1 MGAGPSKR
9 AFHVAGQSAKRAFW
23 VVSTR
28 QQKHG
33 QRGSLAGPGWFRRSR
48 ACLLGVFFLCSSLSA
63 GAQAAERLTLA
74 QVLELAEQNYPK
86 IAQAAA
92 RLKKKEAQLAE
103 ARRVSFG
110 QFEASAFA
118 AIMPAWKGT
127 AVFSPSTDVALSSES
142 SLAYQVAVEGVVPL
156 WTFGKLTN
164 LWDAARAN
172 VELGKGEL
180 LQERSVIRREARRA
194 FYGVQLSRDALILVG
209 EARSRVTEYVE
220 RLERDLEQGRGDEL
234 DLLQLKVQRAE
245 LEARG
250 SEAERSEQIAL
261 SALRFYTGRTGGID
275 IVDEPLVRVSHELG
289 PAARYLEAARL
300 HRPEV
305 NMVRAGLRA
314 REAQVKMEKARYL
327 PDLGLGL
334 SARFSQAP
342 GVTSQPN
349 PFTYDPLNTPI
360 VGAGLVLRWKL
371 DFLQQ
376 GARVAQASADLEEMR
391 AMERYALGGIAV
403 EVEKAYYEAKDAER
417 RLLAWGE
424 AAKYAKQ
431 WLIKVQQGLDLG
443 LTEDSDL
450 VEPSK
455 EYALKRFSEMSAIL
469 DYNLAVADL
478 ARATGWEA
486 ILAQ

>member
-1 MGAGPSKR
+1 MRDLFGWLGSGSPLRRRPLGRRPLRRAGVLTWFCL
-9 AFHVAGQSAKRAFW
+9 AFA
-23 VVSTR
+23 STT
-28 QQKHG
+28 
-33 QRGSLAGPGWFRRSR
+33 A
-48 ACLLGVFFLCSSLSA
+48 
-63 GAQAAERLTLA
+63 AQAAAPERLSLE
-74 QVLELAEQNYPK
+74 QVLALAEQNYPK
-86 IAQAAA
+86 IAQATA
-92 RLKKKEAQLAE
+92 RLRKKEAQLAE
-103 ARRVSFG
+103 ARRAPYG
-110 QFEASAFA
+110 QFELNAFA
-118 AIMPAWKGT
+118 ALMPAWHGT
-127 AVFSPSTDVALSSES
+127 AVFSPSTDVAFSSES
-142 SLAYQVAVEGVVPL
+142 SIAYHVAIEGVVPI

-172 VELGKGEL
+172 VDLGKNEIA
-180 LQERSVIRREARRA
+180 QERSAIRREARRA
-194 FYGVQLSRDALILVG
+194 FYGLQLSRDALILVG
-209 EARSRVTEYVE
+209 DAKSRVSEYVE
-220 RLERDLEQGRGDEL
+220 RLERDLEQGRGDEI
-234 DLLQLKVQRAE
+234 DLLELKVQRAE

-261 SALRFYTGRTGGID
+261 SALRFYTGRPGGID
-275 IVDEPLVRVSHELG
+275 IVDEPLLRAPHELG

-305 NMVRAGLRA
+305 NMVRAGLKA
-314 REAQVKMEKARYL
+314 RQAQLSMEKARYL

-334 SARFSQAP
+334 SARFNQAP

-371 DFLQQ
+371 DFFPQA
-376 GARVAQASADLEEMR
+376 ARVAQASADLEEMR
-391 AMERYALGGIAV
+391 ATERFALGGIAV
-403 EVEKAYYEAKDAER
+403 EVEKAYAEAKDAER
-417 RLLAWGE
+417 RLMAWGE

-455 EYALKRFSEMSAIL
+455 EYALKRFAEMSAIL
-469 DYNLAVADL
+469 DYNLALAEL

-486 ILAQ
+486 ILSP